1 MSKINGRPPKELL
14 NKRVAIIHH
23 RWLICKYLVLYFL
36 CFVMLSL
43 LVWLFT
49 CLLVMVMVRGLEI
62 VPLACTSNFPPWSCR
77 DFRFRAR
84 LEIGSRLLHS
94 RLRTSTCTCPPVCE
108 AVLRFWQ
115 VRPCIKTW
123 QSYRTGFWCTKH
135 FRITFLESPGQTL
148 QPWRQA
154 LKAERCTRIRRGDR
168 GYRAHVGDRG
178 DSGHGGH
185 YRFEQDESLT
195 KSATHS
201 ENAIKSI

>member
-1 MSKINGRPPKELL
+1 MSKINGRPPKQLL

-94 RLRTSTCTCPPVCE
+94 RLSSS
-108 AVLRFWQ
+108 LWSSF
-115 VRPCIKTW
+115 
-123 QSYRTGFWCTKH
+123 
-135 FRITFLESPGQTL
+135 TFLTSETMHQNMTIIQNWLLVHKQFQDNIFRKPWADPSTL
-148 QPWRQA
+148 
-154 LKAERCTRIRRGDR
+154 ET
-168 GYRAHVGDRG
+168 
-178 DSGHGGH
+178 S
-185 YRFEQDESLT
+185 S
-195 KSATHS
+195 KSWKMH
-201 ENAIKSI
+201 